1 MELRKA
7 LLALEEPARQI
18 DESINAVGIMVIG
31 LFAQE
36 DPYAD
41 GFHAI
46 WRYLCDANEVFQKQL
61 QTCLEFI

>member
-7 LLALEEPARQI
+7 VLALEEPARQMN
-18 DESINAVGIMVIG
+18 EGINAVGIMVIG
-31 LFAQE
+31 LFAHE

-46 WRYLCDANEVFQKQL
+46 WRCLCDANEVFQKQL